1 MSGMPI
7 HARMRRY
14 RVTAFYEHPEL
25 ERNAVIEAE
34 STERAMIRALIERR
48 IPAGF
53 TRDEFGWIEPVFWK
67 PEMAGRMRWPRLLAP
82 DRLGWGDGEDLRWLR
97 FSVEEDS

>member
-1 MSGMPI
+1 MPSPVQT
-7 HARMRRY
+7 RRY

-34 STERAMIRALIERR
+34 SPERAMIRALIERKV
-48 IPAGF
+48 PAGF
-53 TRDEFGWIEPVFWK
+53 TRDEFGWIQPLYWK
-67 PEMAGRMRWPRLLAP
+67 PEMAGRLRWPRLLTA
-82 DRLGWGDGEDLRWLR
+82 DRLAWGEDEDLHSLR